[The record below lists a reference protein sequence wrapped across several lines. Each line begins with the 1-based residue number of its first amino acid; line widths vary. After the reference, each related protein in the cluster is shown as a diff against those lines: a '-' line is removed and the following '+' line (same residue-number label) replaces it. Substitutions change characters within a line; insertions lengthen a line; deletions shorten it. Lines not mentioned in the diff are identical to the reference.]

1 MRTFLDLPADFC
13 ASGTVVESRQGQMK
27 RKRRYDKE
35 EFARRGERIY
45 QESVRPVVEMGN
57 KGRIVAI
64 DIETGA
70 YEIADDLLTAT
81 DRLYAKHPSA
91 QPWAVRIGYPA
102 VHRFGPRT
110 RTA

>member
-1 MRTFLDLPADFC
+1 
-13 ASGTVVESRQGQMK
+13 MK

-35 EFARRGERIY
+35 DVARRGERIY
-45 QESVRPVVEMGN
+45 EQSVRPVVEEGN

-70 YEIADDLLTAT
+70 YEIADDVLTAT
-81 DRLYAKHPSA
+81 DRLYAQHPSA

-102 VHRFGPRT
+102 VYRFGPRK